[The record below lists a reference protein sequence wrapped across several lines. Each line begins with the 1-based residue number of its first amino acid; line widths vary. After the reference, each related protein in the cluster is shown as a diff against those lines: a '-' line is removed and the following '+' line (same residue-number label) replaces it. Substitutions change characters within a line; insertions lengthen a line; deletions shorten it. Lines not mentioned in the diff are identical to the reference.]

1 MAFDVEGFTDALM
14 AGTKLL
20 IARAVEPLRVE
31 IAALSERNEAL
42 EARLSE
48 ARGVAAEIAPQIDAI
63 ARSVAAIPPAKD
75 FGPEIEAV
83 RAAISPAP
91 DLFGFATKDDVAALR
106 AEIPAVPAAPDLSG
120 FATKAEVEAVSE
132 AVAAIHVPEAINGK
146 DADPEAVAALVMER
160 VAPSLAAVDA
170 ALAEAAERINARLSE
185 VKDGRDGVDGKDGL
199 LPVAEEWTDRVHRRA
214 SIVRHGGALWQA
226 VTDTGKEPPHA
237 DWICLAAR
245 GSDGITPAFVGT
257 YDPDATYRCLE
268 VVALNGGSFVALRD
282 NPGACPG
289 EGWQLLAGRGKPGPS
304 VKGDKGDRGDAGDD
318 AVELVGLFRS
328 GDEIVATFADGR
340 ELRA

>member
-132 AVAAIHVPEAINGK
+132 SVAAIHVPEAINGK

-199 LPVAEEWTDRVHRRA
+199 LPVAEEWTDRVHRRGA
-214 SIVRHGGALWQA
+214 VVTHLGALWQA
-226 VTDTGKEPPHA
+226 TGDTGKEPPHA
-237 DWICLAAR
+237 DWVCLAAR

-268 VVALNGGSFVALRD
+268 VVALNGGSFVSLRD

-289 EGWQLLAGRGKPGPS
+289 DGWQLLAGRGKPGPS
-304 VKGDKGDRGDAGDD
+304 VKGDKGDRGEAGDD
-318 AVELVGLFRS
+318 AAELVGLYRS
-328 GDEIVATFADGR
+328 GEEIVATFAEGR
-340 ELRA
+340 EMRA